1 MALADERFA
10 VLGDFFADFL
20 DDLVLQPSSPCNARS
35 FVVLVSFA
43 TLEIFDALEALA
55 SSGFFGAFPDFVVV
69 GVALILGEKDGESDG
84 DTEGEQDGKDEGI
97 EEGSSDG
104 VRDG

>member
-10 VLGDFFADFL
+10 VLGDFFADFFADFL

-69 GVALILGEKDGESDG
+69 GVALILGEKDG
-84 DTEGEQDGKDEGI
+84 
-97 EEGSSDG
+97 
-104 VRDG
+104 

>member
-10 VLGDFFADFL
+10 VLGDFFADFFADFL

-55 SSGFFGAFPDFVVV
+55 RFCGR
-69 GVALILGEKDGESDG
+69 
-84 DTEGEQDGKDEGI
+84 
-97 EEGSSDG
+97 GSTRGRGSTNTWRKRWRIG
-104 VRDG
+104 W